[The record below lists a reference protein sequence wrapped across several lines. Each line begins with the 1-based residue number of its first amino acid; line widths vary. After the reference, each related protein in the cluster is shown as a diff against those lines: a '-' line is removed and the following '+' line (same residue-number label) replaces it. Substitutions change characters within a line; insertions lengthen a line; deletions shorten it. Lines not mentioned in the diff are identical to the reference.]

1 MAILEIR
8 DVSKNFGGLAAL
20 GDVNLTVEEGT
31 IHSIIGPNGA
41 GKSTL
46 LNVLVGLLKP
56 DVGTV
61 LFKGQPVLGKA
72 PYEINQM
79 GLSRVFQ
86 TPAIFDDMSVLENVA
101 IAAYA
106 ARDGGFAFN
115 VLETPAQAKP
125 CIDLAKETLEDVGLY
140 EKRRE
145 IASHLSRGDKR
156 RLEMAL
162 CLARGPDLLLLDEPT
177 AGMARADTEN
187 TIKLLQRISNKGGI
201 TMIIVEH
208 DMNVVFS
215 LSKYISCLAQG
226 RIIAEGMPDEMKGN
240 PKVIEAYL
248 GTESEE

>member
-20 GDVNLTVEEGT
+20 GDVNLTIEEGT
-31 IHSIIGPNGA
+31 IHSLIGPNGA

-46 LNVLVGLLKP
+46 LNVLVGLLEP

-61 LFKGQPVLGKA
+61 LFKGEPVLGKA
-72 PYEINQM
+72 PHEINQM
-79 GLSRVFQ
+79 GLARVFQ

-106 ARDGGFAFN
+106 ARDGGYAFN
-115 VLETPAQAKP
+115 VFETPASAKP
-125 CIDLAKETLEDVGLY
+125 CIDLAKETLNDVGLF
-140 EKRRE
+140 EQRKV

-162 CLARGPDLLLLDEPT
+162 CLARKPDMLLLDEPT

-187 TIKLLQRISNKGGI
+187 TIKLLQRISDKGGI
-201 TMIIVEH
+201 TMVIVEH

-215 LSKYISCLAQG
+215 LSNYISVLAQG
-226 RIIAEGMPDEMKGN
+226 RIIAEGVPDEIKGH

-248 GTESEE
+248 GGETEE

>member
-1 MAILEIR
+1 MALLEIR

-31 IHSIIGPNGA
+31 IHSLIGPNGA

-46 LNVLVGLLKP
+46 LNVLVGLLEP

-61 LFKGQPVLGKA
+61 VFKGQPVLGKA

-79 GLSRVFQ
+79 GLGRVFQ
-86 TPAIFDDMSVLENVA
+86 TPAIFDDLSVLENVA

-115 VLETPAQAKP
+115 VLETPATAKP
-125 CIDLAKETLEDVGLY
+125 CIELAKETLQDVGLY
-140 EKRRE
+140 EQRRTE
-145 IASHLSRGDKR
+145 ACHLSRGDKR

-162 CLARGPDLLLLDEPT
+162 CLARKPDMLLLDEPT

-187 TIKLLQRISNKGGI
+187 TIKLLQRISDKGGI
-201 TMIIVEH
+201 TMVIVEH

-215 LSKYISCLAQG
+215 LSSYISCLAQG
-226 RIIAEGMPDEMKGN
+226 RIIAEGEPDEMKGN
-240 PKVIEAYL
+240 PKVIEAYVL
-248 GTESEE
+248 